1 MVGGLELCVKYYPSS
16 HLPPRRSSL
25 PPPPSLPGLCSS
37 CWPLS
42 WLPVSL
48 VYKLVVYQGNAGA
61 CFIRREKGRGTHY
74 IKVSPLQQTVR
85 VTNQRLSRPTAS
97 AKQIRKNEEKK
108 KKKDEAYFTRGGC
121 RPGEVACRR
130 LSGRRWEQGVGGG
143 ISRGRHKS
151 PFFFKKM
158 PEKQEVH
165 DKWVGHKQHREV
177 PFVKSP
183 L

>member
-1 MVGGLELCVKYYPSS
+1 MCKILPFVSFTTPPL
-16 HLPPRRSSL
+16 LPPAL
-25 PPPPSLPGLCSS
+25 PPALPGLCSS

-48 VYKLVVYQGNAGA
+48 VYKLAVYQGNAGA

-108 KKKDEAYFTRGGC
+108 KKGRGIFHRGRMQTRRRSLQTTVGAGAGAGG
-121 RPGEVACRR
+121 
-130 LSGRRWEQGVGGG
+130 GVG
-143 ISRGRHKS
+143 
-151 PFFFKKM
+151 
-158 PEKQEVH
+158 
-165 DKWVGHKQHREV
+165 
-177 PFVKSP
+177 
-183 L
+183 

>member
-1 MVGGLELCVKYYPSS
+1 MGGGGVVGGLELCVKYYPSS

-25 PPPPSLPGLCSS
+25 PRFPPPSLPGLCSS

-48 VYKLVVYQGNAGA
+48 VYKLAVYQGNAGA

-97 AKQIRKNEEKK
+97 AKQIRKNEGKK
-108 KKKDEAYFTRGGC
+108 KKRM
-121 RPGEVACRR
+121 RHISPGRMQTCRR
-130 LSGRRWEQGVGGG
+130 SLQTTVGAGVGAGG
-143 ISRGRHKS
+143 GWRYQQRASQITI
-151 PFFFKKM
+151 F
-158 PEKQEVH
+158 
-165 DKWVGHKQHREV
+165 
-177 PFVKSP
+177 
-183 L
+183 

>member
-1 MVGGLELCVKYYPSS
+1 MSREERGGRGWGGGGGLELCVKYYPSS

-25 PPPPSLPGLCSS
+25 PRSLPPPPPSLGLCSS

-48 VYKLVVYQGNAGA
+48 VYKLAVYQGNAGA

-97 AKQIRKNEEKK
+97 AKQIRKNEGKK
-108 KKKDEAYFTRGGC
+108 KKRM
-121 RPGEVACRR
+121 RHISPGEDAD
-130 LSGRRWEQGVGGG
+130 
-143 ISRGRHKS
+143 
-151 PFFFKKM
+151 P
-158 PEKQEVH
+158 PT
-165 DKWVGHKQHREV
+165 
-177 PFVKSP
+177 
-183 L
+183 